1 METVKAI
8 IDGEEIDLVVK
19 LDDEE
24 LLDDVSIKSNSN
36 PLEDTIDLT
45 EDLSDTVELDKNA
58 D

>member
-8 IDGEEIDLVVK
+8 IDGKEMDLVVK

-24 LLDDVSIKSNSN
+24 LLDDVCIKRNSNS
-36 PLEDTIDLT
+36 LEDTIDLT